1 MMINMGGYYMK
12 KRLKKKGRF
21 SAVKKVVKVWY
32 YHEIEYFCAVNN
44 IKTNHINIKR
54 ATTHYMTKYLDNS
67 DKLLVAFFIASCTQ
81 TNPPVPAPYLKQ
93 IFRYPPHLLA
103 AKKNRSE
110 VK

>member
-1 MMINMGGYYMK
+1 MK

-21 SAVKKVVKVWY
+21 SAVKKVVKAWY
-32 YHEIEYFCAVNN
+32 YHEIDYFCAVHN

-54 ATTHYMTKYLDNS
+54 ATTHYMTKYLGNS
-67 DKLLVAFFIASCTQ
+67 DKLIA
-81 TNPPVPAPYLKQ
+81 AYLTVSLSQ
-93 IFRYPPHLLA
+93 PSMSAPHLLA